1 MENLKPAD
9 LDSLVNIGICESIGK
24 FDLTYGKKHHFEK
37 QKILFNVMNSNIPN
51 SGHKTLTLSNT
62 GQDFQNALVEKCAL
76 QSDWEDEFLL
86 SWKTDIPTMSV
97 LSAELLE
104 KDGDQVWYVIYSLN
118 GSDCIYITTCQYRE
132 NSNPKTQFIAYYL

>member
-9 LDSLVNIGICESIGK
+9 LDSQINIGISESISK
-24 FDLTYGKKHHFEK
+24 FYLLYGKKHHFEK
-37 QKILFNVMNSNIPN
+37 QKVLFNVMNSNIPN
-51 SGHKTLTLSNT
+51 SDHKALTLSNI
-62 GQDFQNALVEKCAL
+62 GRDLQNALVEKCAL

-86 SWKTDIPTMSV
+86 SWKTDISSMSV

-104 KDGDQVWYVIYSLN
+104 KDGDQAWYVIYSLN

-132 NSNPKTQFIAYYL
+132 NHNPKTQFITYYL